1 VAFHWL
7 YTHVGGYCR
16 RRRYRW
22 LLREF
27 RDCRTVIDLGGTVES
42 WNSAP
47 ERFPRTTL
55 VNRVPLNG
63 HRLPEGFTYVQA
75 DACDSGL
82 DGQPFDL
89 AFSNSA
95 IEHMGTLERQQA
107 FAREML
113 RLGRRVYCQT
123 PNRWFPIEPHY
134 LAAFVHWLPLR
145 FFGHYVHRWLT
156 LQGWADRPSP
166 EQSRNVRQREAVR
179 LLTRRALLVLFPGCH
194 IRTERFLLWPKSF
207 VVWR

>member
-1 VAFHWL
+1 M
-7 YTHVGGYCR
+7 
-16 RRRYRW
+16 
-22 LLREF
+22 REF

-42 WNSAP
+42 WNAAP
-47 ERFPRTTL
+47 WCFQRTTL
-55 VNRVPLNG
+55 LNPETLND

-75 DACDSGL
+75 DACNSGL
-82 DGQPFDL
+82 NGQRFDL

-95 IEHMGTLERQQA
+95 IEHVGTLERQQA

-123 PNRWFPIEPHY
+123 PNRWFPVEPHY
-134 LAAFVHWLPLR
+134 LAAFVHWLPSR
-145 FFGHYVHRWLT
+145 FFGHFAHRWLA

-166 EQSRNVRQREAVR
+166 ERSREVRQREAVR
-179 LLTRRALLVLFPGCH
+179 LLTRRELRHLFPGCH